1 MQPVEV
7 LRELSDGFG
16 VAGFEDEVREK
27 IVSLVSPLVD
37 EVKTDALGNLFAIR
51 RGSDERTLMLD
62 AHMDEIGFIVK
73 WIDESGYLRFAPIG
87 GWDERIVPGHRVVI
101 LTRSGTKHQGVIGTA
116 PPHIVPPEER
126 KNPIPME
133 KMFIDVGATSKDEAV
148 EMGIRIG
155 DPLTIHYPFTELHDR
170 TVTGKAFDDRAGCTV
185 LIETARRLA
194 EHSLGINVAFSFV
207 FGEEVGLRGAR
218 TAAYQLEPDLAI
230 AIEGTIGADMP
241 GVPPESQPVRLGLG
255 PAISVADRSIVVSRK
270 IVAALETVAE
280 NASIPYQ
287 HKLPTYGG
295 TDAGAIHLTRGG
307 VLAGVISV
315 PCRYIHS
322 PISTLRLDDLEN
334 TIQLTTALV
343 DALPDAIFQ
352 RAPAVH

>member
-16 VAGFEDEVREK
+16 VAGFEDEVRET
-27 IVSLVSPLVD
+27 IRDFVSPLVD
-37 EVKTDALGNLFAIR
+37 EVRTDALGNLFAIR

-62 AHMDEIGFIVK
+62 AHTDEVGFIVK
-73 WIDESGYLRFAPIG
+73 WIDENGYLRFAPIG
-87 GWDERIVPGHRVVI
+87 GWDERIVPGHRVTI
-101 LTRSGTKHQGVIGTA
+101 LTREGTKLHGVIGTA
-116 PPHIVPPEER
+116 PPHIVPPEDR
-126 KNPIPME
+126 KKPIPMDR
-133 KMFIDVGATSKDEAV
+133 MFVDVGATTVEEVA

-155 DPLTIHYPFTELHDR
+155 DPFTIHYPFTELR
-170 TVTGKAFDDRAGCTV
+170 NGCVTGKAFDDRAGCTV
-185 LIETARRLA
+185 LIETARRLV
-194 EHSLGINVAFSFV
+194 EHSLGMNVAFSFV
-207 FGEEVGLRGAR
+207 FGEELGLRGAR

-241 GVPPESQPVRLGLG
+241 GVPPESQPVRLGHG
-255 PAISVADRSIVVSRK
+255 PSISVADRSIVVSRK
-270 IVAALETVAE
+270 IVAALEAVAE
-280 NASIPYQ
+280 NAGIPYQ
-287 HKLPTYGG
+287 HKLPIYGG

-334 TIQLTTALV
+334 TIRLTTSLV
-343 DALPDAIFQ
+343 DALPE
-352 RAPAVH
+352 AVL